1 MKLCIIYNTPINS
14 KYYNPNVFEDTGLD
28 ILDICGNDSPILL
41 IGDINARVSN
51 IIDYTIAN
59 NEEIKTFLFEE
70 NHPKINRNN
79 CDLHLTKKVTNW

>member
-1 MKLCIIYNTPINS
+1 MKSCIIYNTPINS

-28 ILDICGNDSPILL
+28 ILDICGN
-41 IGDINARVSN
+41 ARVSK

-79 CDLHLTKKVTNW
+79 CDLHLTKKVTN